1 MHACCVPSRFS
12 HVWLFATL
20 WIVARQ
26 APLSLGLF
34 RQEYRSGLPCPPS
47 GDLLDPGTEPTLLT
61 SPALEG
67 EFFTTSTTWETKEL
81 PYRFPNAAPFYI
93 LSNSAQG
100 LWFLHVWLNGHEF
113 EQAPGDGEGK
123 GSLACCSPWGR
134 KESERTKKLNTSESV
149 QHNFECVY
157 IVNWLP
163 Q

>member
-20 WIVARQ
+20 WIVACQ

-34 RQEYRSGLPCPPS
+34 RQEYWSGLPCPPS
-47 GDLLDPGTEPTLLT
+47 GDLLDPGIEPTSLT

-81 PYRFPNAAPFYI
+81 PYTFPNAAPFYI

-100 LWFLHVWLNGHEF
+100 LWFLHIWLNGHEF
-113 EQAPGDGEGK
+113 EQGPGDGEGM
-123 GSLACCSPWGR
+123 GSLACCSCTCM
-134 KESERTKKLNTSESV
+134 SRTWLSNWPTTSSPTLLI
-149 QHNFECVY
+149 F
-157 IVNWLP
+157 ILFFFF
-163 Q
+163 